1 MNNELL
7 LLISN
12 TLTATASFFVGRKRK
27 QVDTDNAILRNMEIV
42 ISSYKVLIDD
52 LKTEIQSLNL
62 KVQDLEKKIDELHEE
77 NKVLRGHGKSI

>member
-1 MNNELL
+1 MNNELIL
-7 LLISN
+7 IISN
-12 TLTATASFFVGRKRK
+12 SLTAAASFFVGRKRK

-52 LKTEIQSLNL
+52 LKIEIQNLNL

-77 NKVLRGHGKSI
+77 NKILKGYGKSI

>member
-7 LLISN
+7 LIISN

-27 QVDTDNAILRNMEIV
+27 QADTDNAILRNMEIV

-52 LKTEIQSLNL
+52 LKIEIQNLNL

-77 NKVLRGHGKSI
+77 NKILKGHGKSL